1 MTNTEK
7 YIWVF
12 AIGTILISG
21 LILII
26 FLPRIFQ
33 KNKQPLPSTIR
44 EKNIWISVTGVILI
58 FTPIYFVFKAWI
70 LPQEINSILI
80 IFYDF
85 GAMLIS
91 IGSLYLS
98 FFLVSRFAKKIV
110 LVYQYLLML
119 FISIPLFCFA
129 YLYFWAGWLYFF
141 GMRKGITDLA
151 QMYHGL
157 TIVHL
162 PVSIITTFLLYRN
175 RLQKNALQISQ
186 MQTALAKA
194 QLKNL
199 QRQVDP
205 QFLFNSLNTLTILIK
220 QDKVRSLEFTQKLSE
235 IYRFFLATQK
245 ESFISLKD
253 ELKIADDYFYLISVC
268 FNQAFQLNIKTEPDL
283 ETSKLYI
290 VPGTL
295 QLLIENAVRHNIA
308 NEKSPITIEIVIQND
323 NLKVVNKIVRKENQG
338 SGLSLSNLE
347 TKYLQLNKKVVR
359 YGEKEGFFYVDIP
372 LIKNVD

>member
-1 MTNTEK
+1 
-7 YIWVF
+7 
-12 AIGTILISG
+12 
-21 LILII
+21 
-26 FLPRIFQ
+26 
-33 KNKQPLPSTIR
+33 
-44 EKNIWISVTGVILI
+44 
-58 FTPIYFVFKAWI
+58 
-70 LPQEINSILI
+70 
-80 IFYDF
+80 
-85 GAMLIS
+85 
-91 IGSLYLS
+91 
-98 FFLVSRFAKKIV
+98 
-110 LVYQYLLML
+110 
-119 FISIPLFCFA
+119 
-129 YLYFWAGWLYFF
+129 
-141 GMRKGITDLA
+141 MRKGITDLA